1 MTRTRL
7 GLLGLCAIVF
17 GLMAFGTSG
26 AQAEVGAKWLI
37 LVENAKKEIELKEG
51 STLHASVGLEIDSPV
66 LVLHSEILKIKTLF
80 LCTEVK
86 ADEAKLLK
94 DGTIGKEEGVPSG
107 SKVLFGGCTTD
118 LNGSLAP
125 ECKPED
131 PTAGSGKISTQP
143 GHALLVL
150 HELTGGVKD
159 DLTEIIPDTGLGT
172 TFATIH
178 LPAACPIGTSV
189 PVIGKFFLKD
199 CEEKALM
206 HVVKHLVEEG
216 PLSELFTISKTAEH
230 AAKLLGS
237 AWAFLTGEHSGLS
250 WDGDPA

>member
-7 GLLGLCAIVF
+7 GLLGLCAMLF

-37 LVENAKKEIELKEG
+37 LTSGGVLKTGAE
-51 STLHASVGLEIDSPV
+51 LHAKVNLEIDSPT
-66 LVLHSEILKIKTLF
+66 LVLHSEILHIKTLF

-86 ADEAKLLK
+86 VDEAKLLAE
-94 DGTIGKEEGVPSG
+94 GSIGKEAGVVSG
-107 SKVLFGGCTTD
+107 SKVLFAKCTTD
-118 LNGSLAP
+118 LNGEAAS
-125 ECKPED
+125 ECTPND
-131 PTAGSGKISTQP
+131 PVTGVGTISTQP

-199 CEEKALM
+199 CENKALE
-206 HVVKHLVEEG
+206 HLIKHLVEEG

-237 AWAFLTGEHSGLS
+237 AWAFLEGEHAGLKWS
-250 WDGDPA
+250 GDPA